1 MSKFEQINRGRQIA
15 ENVRNQGLRVSRG
28 SLENMKSIRDI
39 LNEVPE
45 DADDEIQSGRVSVN
59 EIARGKAADVVFG
72 EGGDLM
78 AQADSAAKEAAAA
91 GEAQAEKAG
100 KGRSIFERIALLRFG
115 KGEAADGVA
124 RAGLRAAEYRDAADS
139 IRAEAEEGWK
149 EYEELTRDFDGLP
162 ADGMGRIGTTPEVHA
177 TFLNELRDFDAV
189 PYNQPRLESIPA
201 DRIEGV
207 SVSQREMENPEL
219 FWGHHSNSRE
229 KYTEMMSHIPE
240 IRSRLNSGESLDD
253 IRSGASD
260 SMRACATYCFGE
272 ERVKVW
278 KSEGYYSFDGDGRH
292 RVLMARQLGYDLPV
306 KVMGEM
312 RRKR

>member
-28 SLENMKSIRDI
+28 ALENMKSIRDI

-59 EIARGKAADVVFG
+59 ETAREKAADVIFG

-78 AQADSAAKEAAAA
+78 AQADSAAQEAAAA
-91 GEAQAEKAG
+91 GEAQAAKAA
-100 KGRSIFERIALLRFG
+100 KGRSIFERIAGLRFG
-115 KGEAADGVA
+115 KGEAADGAA
-124 RAGLRAAEYRDAADS
+124 RAGLRAGEYREVTDS
-139 IRAEAEEGWK
+139 VRAEAEEGWK
-149 EYEELTRDFDGLP
+149 EYEELTREFDGLP
-162 ADGMGRIGTTPEVHA
+162 ADGMGRIGTTPEAHA

-189 PYNQPRLESIPA
+189 AYDQPRLESVPA

-207 SVSQREMENPEL
+207 SVSQREMENPDI
-219 FWGHHSNSRE
+219 FWGHHNNSRE
-229 KYTEMMSHIPE
+229 RYTEMMSHIPE
-240 IRSRLNSGESLDD
+240 IQTRLNAGESLDD